1 MKNTTDKARGVL
13 VGSAVSDAIGA
24 PAQFD
29 GPMSYDHW
37 SEITPEEL
45 AEARKQNI
53 EHARQRRERIEKE
66 FGNESSKRK

>member
-1 MKNTTDKARGVL
+1 MKSTTDETRDIL
-13 VGSAVSDAIGA
+13 VSLAVNDTLGA

-45 AEARKQNI
+45 AEARKQNA
-53 EHARQRRERIEKE
+53 EYARQRRERIEKE
-66 FGNESSKRK
+66 FGDEPSK